1 MKPDT
6 IWPNAPGTS
15 GATAQPAPAAN
26 FGPADTLANF
36 AFNNGMVLRGHTLL
50 WHQTAPDWFF
60 EGDRSQVANYR
71 ATVQQ
76 RLRDY
81 IDTVGLQAP
90 LQALRGL
97 LQLQHRV
104 PADPVAP

>member
-1 MKPDT
+1 MNEATLD
-6 IWPNAPGTS
+6 ALHEDLVSLRDALGREDFG
-15 GATAQPAPAAN
+15 GA
-26 FGPADTLANF
+26 
-36 AFNNGMVLRGHTLL
+36 
-50 WHQTAPDWFF
+50 
-60 EGDRSQVANYR
+60 GDALDAHDR
-71 ATVQQ
+71 